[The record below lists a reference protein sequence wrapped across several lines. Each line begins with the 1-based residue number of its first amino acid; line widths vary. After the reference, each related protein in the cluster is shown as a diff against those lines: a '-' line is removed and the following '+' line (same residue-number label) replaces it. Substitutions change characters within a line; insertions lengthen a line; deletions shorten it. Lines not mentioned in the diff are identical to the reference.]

1 MHISLFSGHGA
12 ISRSSPD
19 AFNVIYS
26 HTANALTANY
36 LRLQWKLTHFL
47 RFQSFP
53 TFSTIAS
60 RNLHIENLSTRKL
73 HRANGKREN
82 EGGSERAQQAQ
93 MGVWYRKRGVCDFDN
108 CIWEGQGIRTA
119 ANHRRR
125 ANQLSVKKWWWLWR
139 FSLWVERNCWRNWGT
154 VKERGRKGER
164 REEVEGEEEE
174 EAEEGHLNVAVS
186 AGSVVRLGS
195 AVPPYIPIRFTI

>member
-12 ISRSSPD
+12 ISGSSPD

-36 LRLQWKLTHFL
+36 LRLQWKLTHFF

-108 CIWEGQGIRTA
+108 CTWEGQGIRTA

-125 ANQLSVKKWWWLWR
+125 SNQLSVKKWWWLWR

-154 VKERGRKGER
+154 AKEREGER
-164 REEVEGEEEE
+164 ERGEKK
-174 EAEEGHLNVAVS
+174 
-186 AGSVVRLGS
+186 
-195 AVPPYIPIRFTI
+195 

>member
-1 MHISLFSGHGA
+1 MHVCSLSLLWTRCHLWV
-12 ISRSSPD
+12 ISRCIQCHLFAHFTNCKLFEIAMKID
-19 AFNVIYS
+19 AF
-26 HTANALTANY
+26 
-36 LRLQWKLTHFL
+36 F
-47 RFQSFP
+47 SFSE
-53 TFSTIAS
+53 FSTIAS

-82 EGGSERAQQAQ
+82 EGGSERTQQAQ

-108 CIWEGQGIRTA
+108 CTWEGQGIRTV

-154 VKERGRKGER
+154 VKEREGER
-164 REEVEGEEEE
+164 ERGEKK
-174 EAEEGHLNVAVS
+174 
-186 AGSVVRLGS
+186 
-195 AVPPYIPIRFTI
+195 